1 MLTSITMGLFSP
13 LALAT
18 IIALAVALAGIF
30 INAHKRKKLYFG
42 YGEIAD
48 DARRL
53 ARHLDAEVF
62 RDGEDL
68 VISGGAD
75 GFPTVVRFSH
85 SETTPGVNLRV
96 HAPVSFALSVVPKG
110 ERASEGRVA
119 VRTGNEVFD
128 NRFVTRSDQPAE
140 ARMFLSD
147 KKGMSNLEQVCCSSR
162 TFFTFSRG
170 VLEQSELTIP
180 ETDVGQHVLDHV
192 RSMYEIAKILR
203 KMPGADMIDVPAIP
217 REQTSLVTRFA
228 MAAGIVAALFL
239 VVVAARSPHQ
249 DSADKSDLQL
259 QTDANGVLPP
269 DVLHIP
275 GLEEWRTAKLE
286 EFSPD
291 FVSWERGYGVDA
303 ASHLTGNFSKQ
314 ESMRDSVYM
323 LVKGTERR
331 IVVLVGTH
339 DSYDAV
345 YEHLAGMARV
355 PKENLPDVDWKTKP
369 QTAPESDGLLL
380 VSDAADPASATIIFL
395 IGNQVVS
402 GVPRDYRNVPL
413 R

>member
-13 LALAT
+13 LAMAT

-30 INAHKRKKLYFG
+30 INAYKRKKLYFG

-53 ARHLDAEVF
+53 AQHLNADVF

-110 ERASEGRVA
+110 SRATEGRVA

-162 TFFTFSRG
+162 TFFTFSHG

-192 RSMYEIAKILR
+192 RSMYEVAKILR

-228 MAAGIVAALFL
+228 MGAGIVAALFF
-239 VVVAARSPHQ
+239 VVVAARSSYQ
-249 DSADKSDLQL
+249 DSAGQSGLQM
-259 QTDANGVLPP
+259 QTDARGVLPS

-275 GLEEWRTAKLE
+275 GLEDWRTAKLE

-291 FVSWERGYGVDA
+291 FVRWQRDRGVDA
-303 ASHLTGNFSKQ
+303 TSHLTGDFSDRH
-314 ESMRDSVYM
+314 ETRDSVYL
-323 LVKGTERR
+323 LVKGSQRR
-331 IVVLVGTH
+331 IVLLLGTR
-339 DSYDAV
+339 DYYDVV
-345 YEHLAGMARV
+345 YERLAGIARV
-355 PKENLPDVDWKTKP
+355 PKENMQDVEWKTKP
-369 QTAPESDGLLL
+369 QAKPASDGLLL
-380 VSDAADPASATIIFL
+380 VSDAADPTSATIIFL
-395 IGNQVVS
+395 AGNQVAS
-402 GVPRDYRNVPL
+402 GVPRDYRNVQL